1 MSERFNT
8 IEAAKIFQQQ
18 LDELAVQSLF
28 TGFMEQNTNGIKYT
42 GGDEIKIPDIDMD
55 GQANYNRNTGYVKG
69 AVNVA
74 YQTLKMT
81 QDRGRKF
88 YLDAMEVDESNFI
101 AEASRVMGKYQKTKV
116 IPEIDAYRI
125 SKLATYAMGVDGD
138 LQARYNYTLD
148 GNIIKEIKKGIKTV
162 RENGADEVFI
172 LATYDTV
179 SAVEEVSLG
188 KLQSVTFSQ
197 GGIDTR
203 VPSIDGCPLIYVPSN
218 RMYSSIQLLDGTTV
232 GQEQGGYK
240 KADDAKSKLQ
250 SVTFSQGGI
259 DTRVPSID
267 GCPLIYVPSNRMY
280 SSIQLL
286 DGTTVGQEQGG
297 YKKADDAKNINFV
310 IVDKSTPIAVTKQ
323 DIVRIFDP
331 TVVQDLN
338 AWQLDY
344 RRFHDLWVL
353 KNQMGKI
360 YVNVQEAK

>member
-18 LDELAVQSLF
+18 LDELAVQSLV

-240 KADDAKSKLQ
+240 KADDAK
-250 SVTFSQGGI
+250 
-259 DTRVPSID
+259 
-267 GCPLIYVPSNRMY
+267 
-280 SSIQLL
+280 
-286 DGTTVGQEQGG
+286 
-297 YKKADDAKNINFV
+297 NINFV

-360 YVNVQEAK
+360 YVNVQGAK

>member
-240 KADDAKSKLQ
+240 KADDAK
-250 SVTFSQGGI
+250 
-259 DTRVPSID
+259 
-267 GCPLIYVPSNRMY
+267 
-280 SSIQLL
+280 
-286 DGTTVGQEQGG
+286 
-297 YKKADDAKNINFV
+297 NINFV

>member
-1 MSERFNT
+1 MSERLNT

-18 LDELAVQSLF
+18 LDEVAVQSLV
-28 TGFMEQNTNGIKYT
+28 TGFMEQNVNGIKYT

-101 AEASRVMGKYQKTKV
+101 AEATRVMGKYQKTKV

-125 SKLATYAMGVDGD
+125 SKLATCAMGVDGD
-138 LQARYNYTLD
+138 AQAKYGYTLD

-162 RENGADEVFI
+162 RENGADDEVFI

-188 KLQSVTFSQ
+188 KLQSVTF
-197 GGIDTR
+197 
-203 VPSIDGCPLIYVPSN
+203 N
-218 RMYSSIQLLDGTTV
+218 
-232 GQEQGGYK
+232 
-240 KADDAKSKLQ
+240 
-250 SVTFSQGGI
+250 QGGI

-297 YKKADDAKNINFV
+297 YKKADDAKNINFIV
-310 IVDKSTPIAVTKQ
+310 VDKSTPIAVTKQ